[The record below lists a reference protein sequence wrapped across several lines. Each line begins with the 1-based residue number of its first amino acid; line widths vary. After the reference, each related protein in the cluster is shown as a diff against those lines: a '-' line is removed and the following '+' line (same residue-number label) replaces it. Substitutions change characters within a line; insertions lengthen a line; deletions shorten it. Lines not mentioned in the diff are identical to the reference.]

1 MNLDDYEKDI
11 LESVD
16 NGEWESV
23 DHLEEEKERFSQ
35 IAKDTFNKNK
45 RINIRLT
52 EKDLKG
58 IKVKSLEEGIP
69 YQSLIAS
76 IVHKYINGRF
86 IEKSI

>member
-16 NGEWESV
+16 NDEWESV

-35 IAKDTFNKNK
+35 IAKDTFAKNK

-86 IEKSI
+86 VEKSV